1 MRKATI
7 AVLTAATLVVGGAY
21 YGLADALDLAPGPLS
36 AAEPGY
42 TVQPFPT
49 PSPVEAPGPQVTGLA
64 TDAPTPST
72 TVLNGYAGTLAGD
85 SLIPGATTG
94 VSIIDVATGTELVDH
109 QASAP
114 LTPASSNK
122 VLTAWASLSALGGSH
137 RMETSAVLSG
147 STVTLVGG
155 GDVLL
160 AADAGD
166 PNAVVGHAGLGDL
179 ARAAAAELTGQGVT
193 SVSVTLDDTMFTG
206 PTWNSGWESG
216 NEAWVAQIQPIM
228 VDVTAY
234 SHTGAYP
241 ADPAMEAAQAFSQA
255 LSAAGITVTGEVT
268 RAAAPAGAT
277 KLASV
282 QSAPL
287 ADVLSVSIKA
297 SDNTM
302 TEVEGRVLAA
312 ATGHE
317 ASFTGAT
324 QAVREQLQSDGFDV
338 TGLTLLDS
346 CGLAKGDKVPAR
358 LLAQIIARAA
368 GADGG
373 TAGRDLLAALPVGA
387 LDGTLSDRYAGTSAA
402 GTVRAKTGSLDQTV
416 SLTGTIVTTDGRL
429 LAYSVIIDG
438 FPEGGMW
445 SARTAMDN
453 DLIVPLSGC
462 GCQG

>member
-7 AVLTAATLVVGGAY
+7 AVLTAATLAVGGAY

-36 AAEPGY
+36 AAEPSY
-42 TVQPFPT
+42 AVRPFPT
-49 PSPVEAPGPQVTGLA
+49 PSPVEAPGPHVTGLA
-64 TDAPTPST
+64 ADAPTPSA
-72 TVLNGYAGTLAGD
+72 TVLSGYAGTLAAD

-166 PNAVVGHAGLGDL
+166 PSAVVGHAGLGDL

-193 SVSVTLDDTMFTG
+193 SVSVALDDTMFAG

-216 NEAWVAQIQPIM
+216 NEAWVGQIQPIM

-234 SHTGAYP
+234 GSTGYP
-241 ADPAMEAAQAFSQA
+241 ADPAMEAAQAFSRA
-255 LSAAGITVTGEVT
+255 LSAAGITVTGEVA

-302 TEVEGRVLAA
+302 TEVEGRILAA

>member
-36 AAEPGY
+36 AAEPSY
-42 TVQPFPT
+42 AVQPFPT
-49 PSPVEAPGPQVTGLA
+49 PSPVEAPGPQITGLA
-64 TDAPTPST
+64 ADAPTPSA
-72 TVLNGYAGTLAGD
+72 TVLSGYAGTLAGD

-94 VSIIDVATGTELVDH
+94 VSVIDVATGTELVDH

-122 VLTAWASLSALGGSH
+122 VLTAWASLSALGGGH
-137 RMETSAVLSG
+137 RMETRAVLSG
-147 STVTLVGG
+147 GTVTLVGG

-166 PNAVVGHAGLGDL
+166 PSAVVGHAGLGDL

-193 SVSVTLDDTMFTG
+193 SVGVALDDTLFTG
-206 PTWNSGWESG
+206 PAWNSGWESG
-216 NEAWVAQIQPIM
+216 NEAWVGQIQPIM

-234 SHTGAYP
+234 GSTGYP
-241 ADPAMEAAQAFSQA
+241 ADPAMEAAQAFSRA

-312 ATGHE
+312 ATGRE

-324 QAVREQLQSDGFDV
+324 QAVREQLQADGFDV
-338 TGLTLLDS
+338 TGLTLVDV
-346 CGLAKGDKVPAR
+346 CGLAKGDKVPAH

-373 TAGRDLLAALPVGA
+373 TVGRDLLTALPVGA
-387 LDGTLSDRYAGTSAA
+387 LDGTLSDRYVGTSAA
-402 GTVRAKTGSLDQTV
+402 GVVRAKTGSLDQTV
-416 SLTGTIVTTDGRL
+416 SLTGTVVTADGRL

-462 GCQG
+462 GCRG

>member
-36 AAEPGY
+36 AAEPSY
-42 TVQPFPT
+42 TVRPFPT
-49 PSPVEAPGPQVTGLA
+49 PSPVEAPGPQVTGLSA
-64 TDAPTPST
+64 DAPTPST
-72 TVLNGYAGTLAGD
+72 TVLSGYAGTLAGD

-122 VLTAWASLSALGGSH
+122 VLTAWASLSALGGNH

-147 STVTLVGG
+147 GTVTLVGG

-166 PNAVVGHAGLGDL
+166 PSAVVGHAGLGDL
-179 ARAAAAELTGQGVT
+179 ARAAAAELTEQGVT
-193 SVSVTLDDTMFTG
+193 SVGVALDDTLFTG
-206 PTWNSGWESG
+206 PMWNSGWESG
-216 NEAWVAQIQPIM
+216 NEAWVGQIQPIM

-234 SHTGAYP
+234 GSTGYP
-241 ADPAMEAAQAFSQA
+241 ADPAMEAAQAFSRA

-282 QSAPL
+282 QSALL

-317 ASFTGAT
+317 ASFTGAA

-358 LLAQIIARAA
+358 LLAQIMARAA

-373 TAGRDLLAALPVGA
+373 TVGRDLLTALPVGA

-416 SLTGTIVTTDGRL
+416 SLTGTIVTADGRL

>member
-36 AAEPGY
+36 AAEPSY
-42 TVQPFPT
+42 AVQPFPT
-49 PSPVEAPGPQVTGLA
+49 PSPVEAPGPQITGLA
-64 TDAPTPST
+64 ADAPTPSA
-72 TVLNGYAGTLAGD
+72 TVLSGYAGTLAGD

-94 VSIIDVATGTELVDH
+94 VSVIDVATGTELVDH

-122 VLTAWASLSALGGSH
+122 VLTAWASLSALGGGH
-137 RMETSAVLSG
+137 RMETRAVLSG
-147 STVTLVGG
+147 GTVTLVGG

-166 PNAVVGHAGLGDL
+166 PSAVVGHAGLGDL

-193 SVSVTLDDTMFTG
+193 SVGVALDDTLFTG
-206 PTWNSGWESG
+206 PAWNSGWESG
-216 NEAWVAQIQPIM
+216 NEAWVGQIQPIM

-234 SHTGAYP
+234 GSTGYP
-241 ADPAMEAAQAFSQA
+241 ADPAMEAARAFSQA

-312 ATGHE
+312 ATGRE
-317 ASFTGAT
+317 ASFTGAA
-324 QAVREQLQSDGFDV
+324 QAVREQLQADGFDV

-346 CGLAKGDKVPAR
+346 CGLAKGDKVPAH

-373 TAGRDLLAALPVGA
+373 TVGRDLLTALPVGA
-387 LDGTLSDRYAGTSAA
+387 LDGTLSDRYVGTSAA
-402 GTVRAKTGSLDQTV
+402 GVVRAKTGSLDQTV
-416 SLTGTIVTTDGRL
+416 SLTGTVVTADGRL

>member
-36 AAEPGY
+36 AAEPSY
-42 TVQPFPT
+42 AVQPFPT
-49 PSPVEAPGPQVTGLA
+49 PSPVEAPGPQITGLA
-64 TDAPTPST
+64 ADAPTPSAP
-72 TVLNGYAGTLAGD
+72 VLSGYAGTLAGD

-94 VSIIDVATGTELVDH
+94 VSVIDVATGTELVDH

-122 VLTAWASLSALGGSH
+122 VLTAWASLSALGGGH
-137 RMETSAVLSG
+137 RMETRAVLSG

-166 PNAVVGHAGLGDL
+166 PSAVVGHAGLGDL

-193 SVSVTLDDTMFTG
+193 SVGVALDDTLFTG
-206 PTWNSGWESG
+206 PAWNSGWESG
-216 NEAWVAQIQPIM
+216 NEAWVGQIQPIM

-234 SHTGAYP
+234 GSTGYP
-241 ADPAMEAAQAFSQA
+241 ADPAMEAARAFSQA

-312 ATGHE
+312 ATGRE
-317 ASFTGAT
+317 ASFTGAA
-324 QAVREQLQSDGFDV
+324 QAVREQLQADGFDV
-338 TGLTLLDS
+338 TGLTLVDV

-373 TAGRDLLAALPVGA
+373 TVGRDLLTALPVGA
-387 LDGTLSDRYAGTSAA
+387 LDGTLSDRYVGTSAA
-402 GTVRAKTGSLDQTV
+402 GVVRAKTGSLDQTV
-416 SLTGTIVTTDGRL
+416 SLTGTVVTADGRL

-462 GCQG
+462 GCRG

>member
-36 AAEPGY
+36 AAEPSY
-42 TVQPFPT
+42 AVQPFPT
-49 PSPVEAPGPQVTGLA
+49 PSPVEAPGPQITGLA
-64 TDAPTPST
+64 ADAPTPSAP
-72 TVLNGYAGTLAGD
+72 VLSGYAGTLAGD

-94 VSIIDVATGTELVDH
+94 VSVIDVATGTELVDH

-122 VLTAWASLSALGGSH
+122 VLTAWASLSALGGGH
-137 RMETSAVLSG
+137 RMETRAVLSG
-147 STVTLVGG
+147 GTVTLVGG

-166 PNAVVGHAGLGDL
+166 PSAVVGHAGLGDL

-193 SVSVTLDDTMFTG
+193 SVSVALDDTMFAG

-216 NEAWVAQIQPIM
+216 NEAWVGQIQPIM

-234 SHTGAYP
+234 GSTGYP
-241 ADPAMEAAQAFSQA
+241 ADPAMEAARAFSQA

-302 TEVEGRVLAA
+302 TEVEGRILAA

-317 ASFTGAT
+317 ASFTGAA

-338 TGLTLLDS
+338 AGLTLLDA
-346 CGLAKGDKVPAR
+346 CGLAKGDKVPAH
-358 LLAQIIARAA
+358 LLAQIMARAA

-373 TAGRDLLAALPVGA
+373 TVGRDLLTALPVGA
-387 LDGTLSDRYAGTSAA
+387 LDGTLSDRYVGTSAA
-402 GTVRAKTGSLDQTV
+402 GVVRAKTGSLDQTV
-416 SLTGTIVTTDGRL
+416 SLTGTVVTADGRL

>member
-36 AAEPGY
+36 AAEPSY
-42 TVQPFPT
+42 AVQPFPT
-49 PSPVEAPGPQVTGLA
+49 PSPVEAPGPQITGLA
-64 TDAPTPST
+64 ADAPTPSA
-72 TVLNGYAGTLAGD
+72 TVLSGYAGTLAGD

-94 VSIIDVATGTELVDH
+94 VSVIDVATGTELVDH

-122 VLTAWASLSALGGSH
+122 VLTAWASLSALGGGH
-137 RMETSAVLSG
+137 RMETRAVLSG
-147 STVTLVGG
+147 GTVTLVGG

-166 PNAVVGHAGLGDL
+166 PSAVVGHAGLGDL

-193 SVSVTLDDTMFTG
+193 SVGVALDDTLFTG
-206 PTWNSGWESG
+206 PAWNSGWESG
-216 NEAWVAQIQPIM
+216 NEAWVGQIQPIM

-234 SHTGAYP
+234 GSTGYP
-241 ADPAMEAAQAFSQA
+241 ADPAMEAARAFSQA

-324 QAVREQLQSDGFDV
+324 QAVREQLQADGFDV

-346 CGLAKGDKVPAR
+346 CGLAKGDKVPAH

-373 TAGRDLLAALPVGA
+373 TVGRDLLTALPVGA
-387 LDGTLSDRYAGTSAA
+387 LDGTLSDRYVGTSAA
-402 GTVRAKTGSLDQTV
+402 GVVRAKTGSLDQTV
-416 SLTGTIVTTDGRL
+416 SLTGTVVTADGRL

-462 GCQG
+462 GCRG

>member
-36 AAEPGY
+36 AAEPSY
-42 TVQPFPT
+42 AVQPFPT
-49 PSPVEAPGPQVTGLA
+49 PSPVEAPGPQITGLA
-64 TDAPTPST
+64 ADAPTPSA
-72 TVLNGYAGTLAGD
+72 TVLSGYAGTLAGD

-94 VSIIDVATGTELVDH
+94 VSVIDVATGTELVDH

-122 VLTAWASLSALGGSH
+122 VLTAWASLSALGGNH

-147 STVTLVGG
+147 GTVTLVGG

-166 PNAVVGHAGLGDL
+166 PSAVVGHAGLGDL

-193 SVSVTLDDTMFTG
+193 SVGVALDDTLFTG
-206 PTWNSGWESG
+206 PAWNSGWESG
-216 NEAWVAQIQPIM
+216 NEAWVGQIQPIM

-234 SHTGAYP
+234 GSTGYP
-241 ADPAMEAAQAFSQA
+241 ADPAMEAARAFSQA

-312 ATGHE
+312 ATGRE
-317 ASFTGAT
+317 ASFTGAA
-324 QAVREQLQSDGFDV
+324 QAVREQLQADGFDV
-338 TGLTLLDS
+338 TGLTLVDV
-346 CGLAKGDKVPAR
+346 CGLAKGDKVPAH

-373 TAGRDLLAALPVGA
+373 TVGRDLLTALPVGA
-387 LDGTLSDRYAGTSAA
+387 LDGTLSDRYVGTSAA
-402 GTVRAKTGSLDQTV
+402 GVVRAKTGSLDQTV
-416 SLTGTIVTTDGRL
+416 SLTGTVVTADGRL

-462 GCQG
+462 GCRG

>member
-36 AAEPGY
+36 AAEPSY
-42 TVQPFPT
+42 AVQPFPT
-49 PSPVEAPGPQVTGLA
+49 PSPVEAPGPQITGLA
-64 TDAPTPST
+64 ADAPTPSAP
-72 TVLNGYAGTLAGD
+72 VLSGYAGTLAGD

-94 VSIIDVATGTELVDH
+94 VSVIDVATGTELVDH

-122 VLTAWASLSALGGSH
+122 VLTAWASLSALGGGH
-137 RMETSAVLSG
+137 RMETRAVLSG
-147 STVTLVGG
+147 GTVTLVGG

-166 PNAVVGHAGLGDL
+166 PSAVVGHAGLGDL

-193 SVSVTLDDTMFTG
+193 SVGVALDDTLFTG
-206 PTWNSGWESG
+206 PAWNSGWESG
-216 NEAWVAQIQPIM
+216 NEAWVGQIQPIM

-234 SHTGAYP
+234 GSTGYP
-241 ADPAMEAAQAFSQA
+241 ADPAMEAARAFSQA

-312 ATGHE
+312 ATGRE
-317 ASFTGAT
+317 ASFTGAA
-324 QAVREQLQSDGFDV
+324 QAVREQLQADGFDV

-358 LLAQIIARAA
+358 LLAQIMARAA

-373 TAGRDLLAALPVGA
+373 TVGRDLLTALPVGA
-387 LDGTLSDRYAGTSAA
+387 LDGTLSDRYVGTSAA
-402 GTVRAKTGSLDQTV
+402 GVVRAKTGSLDQTV
-416 SLTGTIVTTDGRL
+416 SLTGTIVTADGRL

-462 GCQG
+462 GCRG

>member
-36 AAEPGY
+36 AAEPSY
-42 TVQPFPT
+42 AVQPFPT
-49 PSPVEAPGPQVTGLA
+49 PSPVEAPGPQITGLA
-64 TDAPTPST
+64 ADAPTPSAP
-72 TVLNGYAGTLAGD
+72 VLSGYAGTLAGD

-94 VSIIDVATGTELVDH
+94 VSVIDVATGTELVDH

-122 VLTAWASLSALGGSH
+122 VLTAWASLSALGGGH
-137 RMETSAVLSG
+137 RMETRAVLSG
-147 STVTLVGG
+147 GTVTLVGG

-166 PNAVVGHAGLGDL
+166 PSAVVGHAGLGDL

-193 SVSVTLDDTMFTG
+193 SVSVALDDTMFAG

-216 NEAWVAQIQPIM
+216 NEAWVGQIQPIM

-234 SHTGAYP
+234 GSTGYP
-241 ADPAMEAAQAFSQA
+241 ADPAMEAARAFSQA

-312 ATGHE
+312 ATGRE

-324 QAVREQLQSDGFDV
+324 QAVREQLQADGFDV
-338 TGLTLLDS
+338 TGLTLVDV
-346 CGLAKGDKVPAR
+346 CGLAKGDKVPAH

-373 TAGRDLLAALPVGA
+373 TVGRDLLTALPVGA
-387 LDGTLSDRYAGTSAA
+387 LDGTLSDRYVGTSAA
-402 GTVRAKTGSLDQTV
+402 GVVRAKTGSLDQTV
-416 SLTGTIVTTDGRL
+416 SLTGTVVTADGRL

>member
-36 AAEPGY
+36 AAEPSY
-42 TVQPFPT
+42 AVQPFPT
-49 PSPVEAPGPQVTGLA
+49 PSPVEAPGPHVTGLA
-64 TDAPTPST
+64 ADAPTPSAP
-72 TVLNGYAGTLAGD
+72 VLSGYAGTLAGD

-94 VSIIDVATGTELVDH
+94 VSVIDVATGTELVDH

-122 VLTAWASLSALGGSH
+122 VLTAWASLSALGGGH
-137 RMETSAVLSG
+137 RMETRAVLSG
-147 STVTLVGG
+147 GTVTLVGG

-166 PNAVVGHAGLGDL
+166 PSAVVGHAGLGDL

-193 SVSVTLDDTMFTG
+193 SVGVALDDTLFTG
-206 PTWNSGWESG
+206 PAWNSGWESG
-216 NEAWVAQIQPIM
+216 NEAWVGQIQPIM

-234 SHTGAYP
+234 GSTGYP
-241 ADPAMEAAQAFSQA
+241 ADPAMEAARAFSQA

-312 ATGHE
+312 ATGRE
-317 ASFTGAT
+317 ASFTGAA
-324 QAVREQLQSDGFDV
+324 QAVREQLQADGFDV
-338 TGLTLLDS
+338 TGLTLVDV
-346 CGLAKGDKVPAR
+346 CGLAKGDKVPAH

-373 TAGRDLLAALPVGA
+373 TVGRDLLTALPVGA
-387 LDGTLSDRYAGTSAA
+387 LDGTLSDRYVGTSAA
-402 GTVRAKTGSLDQTV
+402 GVVRAKTGSLDQTV
-416 SLTGTIVTTDGRL
+416 SLTGTVVTADGRL

-462 GCQG
+462 GCRG

>member
-7 AVLTAATLVVGGAY
+7 AVLTAATLAVGGAY

-36 AAEPGY
+36 AAEPSY
-42 TVQPFPT
+42 AVRPFPT
-49 PSPVEAPGPQVTGLA
+49 PSPVEAPGPQITGLA
-64 TDAPTPST
+64 ADAPTPSAP
-72 TVLNGYAGTLAGD
+72 VLSGYAGTLAGD

-94 VSIIDVATGTELVDH
+94 VSVIDVATGTELVDH

-122 VLTAWASLSALGGSH
+122 VLTAWASLSALGGGH
-137 RMETSAVLSG
+137 RMETRAVLSG
-147 STVTLVGG
+147 GTVTLVGG

-166 PNAVVGHAGLGDL
+166 PSAVVGHAGLGDL

-193 SVSVTLDDTMFTG
+193 SVGVALDDTLFTG
-206 PTWNSGWESG
+206 PAWNSGWESG
-216 NEAWVAQIQPIM
+216 NEAWVGQIQPIM

-234 SHTGAYP
+234 GSTGYP
-241 ADPAMEAAQAFSQA
+241 ADPAMEAARAFSQA

-312 ATGHE
+312 ATGRE

-324 QAVREQLQSDGFDV
+324 QAVREQLQADGFDV
-338 TGLTLLDS
+338 TGLTLVDV
-346 CGLAKGDKVPAR
+346 CGLAKGDKVPAH

-373 TAGRDLLAALPVGA
+373 TVGRDLLTALPVGA
-387 LDGTLSDRYAGTSAA
+387 LDGTLSDRYVGTSAA
-402 GTVRAKTGSLDQTV
+402 GVVRAKTGSLDQTV
-416 SLTGTIVTTDGRL
+416 SLTGTVVTADGRL

-462 GCQG
+462 GCRG

>member
-36 AAEPGY
+36 AAEPSY
-42 TVQPFPT
+42 AVQPFPT
-49 PSPVEAPGPQVTGLA
+49 PSPVEAPGPQVAGLA
-64 TDAPTPST
+64 ADAPTPSAA
-72 TVLNGYAGTLAGD
+72 VLSGYAGTLAGD

-94 VSIIDVATGTELVDH
+94 VSIIDVATGTELVDQ
-109 QASAP
+109 QASTP

-137 RMETSAVLSG
+137 RVETSAVLSG
-147 STVTLVGG
+147 GTVTLVGG

-166 PNAVVGHAGLGDL
+166 PSAVVGHAGLGDL

-193 SVSVTLDDTMFTG
+193 SVSVALDDTMFAG

-216 NEAWVAQIQPIM
+216 NEAWVGQIQPIM

-234 SHTGAYP
+234 GSTGYP
-241 ADPAMEAAQAFSQA
+241 ADPAMEAAQAFSRA
-255 LSAAGITVTGEVT
+255 LSAAGITVTGEVA

-302 TEVEGRVLAA
+302 TEVEGRILAA

-317 ASFTGAT
+317 ASFTGAA

-338 TGLTLLDS
+338 AGLTLLDA
-346 CGLAKGDKVPAR
+346 CGLAKGDKVPAH
-358 LLAQIIARAA
+358 LLAQIMARAA

-373 TAGRDLLAALPVGA
+373 TVGRDLLTALPVGA
-387 LDGTLSDRYAGTSAA
+387 LDGTLSDRYVGTSAA
-402 GTVRAKTGSLDQTV
+402 GVVRAKTGSLDQTV
-416 SLTGTIVTTDGRL
+416 SLTGTIVTADGRL

>member
-7 AVLTAATLVVGGAY
+7 AVLTAATLAVGGAY

-36 AAEPGY
+36 AAEPSY
-42 TVQPFPT
+42 AVRPFPT
-49 PSPVEAPGPQVTGLA
+49 PSPVEAPGPHVTGLA
-64 TDAPTPST
+64 ADAPTPSA
-72 TVLNGYAGTLAGD
+72 TVLSGYAGTLADD

-137 RMETSAVLSG
+137 RVETSAVLSG
-147 STVTLVGG
+147 GTVTLVGG

-166 PNAVVGHAGLGDL
+166 PSAVVGHAGLGDL

-193 SVSVTLDDTMFTG
+193 SVSVALDDTMFAG

-216 NEAWVAQIQPIM
+216 NEAWVGQIQPIM

-234 SHTGAYP
+234 GSTGYP
-241 ADPAMEAAQAFSQA
+241 ADPAMEAAQAFSRA
-255 LSAAGITVTGEVT
+255 LSAAGITVTGEVA

-302 TEVEGRVLAA
+302 TEVEGRILAA

-317 ASFTGAT
+317 ASFTGAA

-338 TGLTLLDS
+338 AGLTLLDS
-346 CGLAKGDKVPAR
+346 CGLAKGDKVPAH
-358 LLAQIIARAA
+358 LLAQIMARAA

-373 TAGRDLLAALPVGA
+373 TVGRDLLTALPVGA
-387 LDGTLSDRYAGTSAA
+387 LDGTLSDRYVGTSAA
-402 GTVRAKTGSLDQTV
+402 GVVRAKTGSLDQTV
-416 SLTGTIVTTDGRL
+416 SLTGTIVTADGRL

>member
-36 AAEPGY
+36 AAEPSY
-42 TVQPFPT
+42 AVQPFPT
-49 PSPVEAPGPQVTGLA
+49 PSPVEAPGPQITGLA
-64 TDAPTPST
+64 ADAPTPSAP
-72 TVLNGYAGTLAGD
+72 VLSGYAGTLAGD

-94 VSIIDVATGTELVDH
+94 VSVIDVATGTELVDH

-122 VLTAWASLSALGGSH
+122 VLTAWASLSALGGGH
-137 RMETSAVLSG
+137 RMETRAVLSG

-166 PNAVVGHAGLGDL
+166 PSAVVGHAGLGDL

-193 SVSVTLDDTMFTG
+193 SVSVALDDTMFAG

-216 NEAWVAQIQPIM
+216 NEAWVGQIQPIM

-234 SHTGAYP
+234 GSTGYP
-241 ADPAMEAAQAFSQA
+241 ADPAMEAARAFSQA

-312 ATGHE
+312 ATGRE
-317 ASFTGAT
+317 ASFTGAA
-324 QAVREQLQSDGFDV
+324 QAVREQLQADGFDV
-338 TGLTLLDS
+338 TGLTLVDV

-373 TAGRDLLAALPVGA
+373 TVGRDLLTALPVGA
-387 LDGTLSDRYAGTSAA
+387 LDGTLSDRYVGTSAA
-402 GTVRAKTGSLDQTV
+402 GVVRAKTGSLDQTV
-416 SLTGTIVTTDGRL
+416 SLTGTVVTADGRL

-462 GCQG
+462 GCRG

>member
-7 AVLTAATLVVGGAY
+7 AVLTAATLAVGGAY

-36 AAEPGY
+36 AAEPSY
-42 TVQPFPT
+42 AVRPFPT
-49 PSPVEAPGPQVTGLA
+49 PSPVEAPGPHVTGLA
-64 TDAPTPST
+64 ADAPTPSA
-72 TVLNGYAGTLAGD
+72 TVLSGYAGTLAGD

-94 VSIIDVATGTELVDH
+94 VSVIDVATGTELVDH
-109 QASAP
+109 QASVP

-137 RMETSAVLSG
+137 RVETSAVLSG
-147 STVTLVGG
+147 GTVTLVGG

-166 PNAVVGHAGLGDL
+166 PSAVVGHAGLGDL

-193 SVSVTLDDTMFTG
+193 SVGVALDDTLFTG
-206 PTWNSGWESG
+206 PAWNSGWESG
-216 NEAWVAQIQPIM
+216 NEAWVGQIQPIM

-234 SHTGAYP
+234 GSTGYP
-241 ADPAMEAAQAFSQA
+241 ADPAMEAARAFSQA

-287 ADVLSVSIKA
+287 ADVLSVSNKA

-312 ATGHE
+312 ATGRE

-324 QAVREQLQSDGFDV
+324 QAVREQLQADGFDV
-338 TGLTLLDS
+338 TGLTLVDV
-346 CGLAKGDKVPAR
+346 CGLAKGDKVPAH

-373 TAGRDLLAALPVGA
+373 TVGRDLLTALPVGA
-387 LDGTLSDRYAGTSAA
+387 LDGTLSDRYVGTSAA
-402 GTVRAKTGSLDQTV
+402 GVVRAKTGSLDQTV
-416 SLTGTIVTTDGRL
+416 SLTGTVVTADGRL

-462 GCQG
+462 GCRG

>member
-36 AAEPGY
+36 AAEPSY
-42 TVQPFPT
+42 AVQPFPT
-49 PSPVEAPGPQVTGLA
+49 PSPVEAPGPQITGLA
-64 TDAPTPST
+64 ADAPTPSAP
-72 TVLNGYAGTLAGD
+72 VLSGYAGTLAGD
-85 SLIPGATTG
+85 SLIPGAATG

-122 VLTAWASLSALGGSH
+122 VLTAWASLSALGGGH
-137 RMETSAVLSG
+137 RMETRAVLSG
-147 STVTLVGG
+147 GTVTLVGG

-166 PNAVVGHAGLGDL
+166 PSAVVGHAGLGDL

-193 SVSVTLDDTMFTG
+193 SVGVALDDTLFTG
-206 PTWNSGWESG
+206 PAWNSGWESG
-216 NEAWVAQIQPIM
+216 NEAWVGQIQPIM

-234 SHTGAYP
+234 GSTGYP
-241 ADPAMEAAQAFSQA
+241 ADPAMEAARAFSQA

-287 ADVLSVSIKA
+287 ADVLSVSLKA

-312 ATGHE
+312 ATGRE

-324 QAVREQLQSDGFDV
+324 QAVREQLQTDGFDV
-338 TGLTLLDS
+338 TGLTLIDS
-346 CGLAKGDKVPAR
+346 CGLAKGDKVPAH

-373 TAGRDLLAALPVGA
+373 TVGRDLLTALPVGA
-387 LDGTLSDRYAGTSAA
+387 LDGTLSDRYVGTSAA
-402 GTVRAKTGSLDQTV
+402 GVVRAKTGSLDQTV
-416 SLTGTIVTTDGRL
+416 SLTGTVVTADGRL

>member
-36 AAEPGY
+36 AAEPSY
-42 TVQPFPT
+42 AVQPFPT
-49 PSPVEAPGPQVTGLA
+49 PSPVEAPGPQITGLA
-64 TDAPTPST
+64 ADAPTPSA
-72 TVLNGYAGTLAGD
+72 TVLSGYAGTLAGD

-94 VSIIDVATGTELVDH
+94 VSVIDVATGTELVDH

-122 VLTAWASLSALGGSH
+122 VLTAWASLSALGGGH
-137 RMETSAVLSG
+137 RMETRAVLSG
-147 STVTLVGG
+147 GTVTLVGG

-166 PNAVVGHAGLGDL
+166 PSAVVGHAGLGDL

-193 SVSVTLDDTMFTG
+193 SVGVALDDTLFTG
-206 PTWNSGWESG
+206 PAWNSGWESG
-216 NEAWVAQIQPIM
+216 NEAWVGQIQPIM

-234 SHTGAYP
+234 GSTGYP
-241 ADPAMEAAQAFSQA
+241 ADPAMEAARAFSQS

-312 ATGHE
+312 ATGRE

-324 QAVREQLQSDGFDV
+324 QAVREQLQADGFDV
-338 TGLTLLDS
+338 TGLTLVDV
-346 CGLAKGDKVPAR
+346 CGLAKGDKVPAH

-373 TAGRDLLAALPVGA
+373 TVGRDLLTALPVGA
-387 LDGTLSDRYAGTSAA
+387 LDGTLSDRYVGTSAA
-402 GTVRAKTGSLDQTV
+402 GVVRAKTGSLDQTV
-416 SLTGTIVTTDGRL
+416 SLTGTVVTADGRL

-462 GCQG
+462 GCRG

>member
-36 AAEPGY
+36 AAEPSY
-42 TVQPFPT
+42 AVRPFPT
-49 PSPVEAPGPQVTGLA
+49 PSPVEAPGPQITGLA
-64 TDAPTPST
+64 ADAPTPSA
-72 TVLNGYAGTLAGD
+72 TVLSGYAGTLAGD

-94 VSIIDVATGTELVDH
+94 VSVIDVATGTELVDH

-122 VLTAWASLSALGGSH
+122 VLTAWASLSALGGGH
-137 RMETSAVLSG
+137 RMETRAVLSG
-147 STVTLVGG
+147 GTVTLVGG

-166 PNAVVGHAGLGDL
+166 PSAVVGHAGLGDL

-193 SVSVTLDDTMFTG
+193 SVGVALDDTLFTG
-206 PTWNSGWESG
+206 PAWNSGWESG
-216 NEAWVAQIQPIM
+216 NEAWVGQIQPIM

-234 SHTGAYP
+234 GSTGYP
-241 ADPAMEAAQAFSQA
+241 ADPAMEAARAFSQA

-312 ATGHE
+312 ATGRE
-317 ASFTGAT
+317 ASFTGAA
-324 QAVREQLQSDGFDV
+324 QAVREQLQADGFDV
-338 TGLTLLDS
+338 TGLTLVDV
-346 CGLAKGDKVPAR
+346 CGLAKGDKVPAH

-373 TAGRDLLAALPVGA
+373 TVGRDLLTALPVGA
-387 LDGTLSDRYAGTSAA
+387 LDGTLSDRYVGTSAA
-402 GTVRAKTGSLDQTV
+402 GVVRAKTGSLDQTV
-416 SLTGTIVTTDGRL
+416 SLTGTVVTADGRL

-462 GCQG
+462 GCRG

>member
-21 YGLADALDLAPGPLS
+21 YGLADALDLAPGPIS

-72 TVLNGYAGTLAGD
+72 TVLNGYAGTLAAD

-166 PNAVVGHAGLGDL
+166 PSAVVGHAGLGDL

>member
-36 AAEPGY
+36 AAEPSY
-42 TVQPFPT
+42 AVQPFPT
-49 PSPVEAPGPQVTGLA
+49 PSPVEAPGPQITGLA
-64 TDAPTPST
+64 ADAPTPSAP
-72 TVLNGYAGTLAGD
+72 VLSGYAGTLAGD

-122 VLTAWASLSALGGSH
+122 VLTAWASLSALGGGH
-137 RMETSAVLSG
+137 RMETRAVLSG
-147 STVTLVGG
+147 GTVTLVGG

-166 PNAVVGHAGLGDL
+166 PSAVVGHAGLGDL

-193 SVSVTLDDTMFTG
+193 SVGVALDDTLFTG
-206 PTWNSGWESG
+206 PAWNSGWESG
-216 NEAWVAQIQPIM
+216 NEAWVGQIQPIM

-234 SHTGAYP
+234 GSTGYP
-241 ADPAMEAAQAFSQA
+241 ADPAMEAARAFSQA

-312 ATGHE
+312 ATGRE

-324 QAVREQLQSDGFDV
+324 QAVREQLQADGFDV
-338 TGLTLLDS
+338 TGLTLVDV
-346 CGLAKGDKVPAR
+346 CGLAKGDKVPAH

-373 TAGRDLLAALPVGA
+373 TVGRDLLTALPVGA
-387 LDGTLSDRYAGTSAA
+387 LDGTLSDRYVGTSAA
-402 GTVRAKTGSLDQTV
+402 GVVRAKTGSLDQTV
-416 SLTGTIVTTDGRL
+416 SLTGTIVTADGRL

-462 GCQG
+462 GCRG

>member
-36 AAEPGY
+36 AAEPSY
-42 TVQPFPT
+42 AVQPFPT
-49 PSPVEAPGPQVTGLA
+49 PSPVEAPGPQITGLA
-64 TDAPTPST
+64 ADAPTPSAP
-72 TVLNGYAGTLAGD
+72 VLSGYAGTLAGD

-94 VSIIDVATGTELVDH
+94 VSVIDVATGTELVDH

-122 VLTAWASLSALGGSH
+122 VLTAWASLSALGGGH
-137 RMETSAVLSG
+137 RMETRAVLSG
-147 STVTLVGG
+147 GTVTLVGG

-166 PNAVVGHAGLGDL
+166 PSAVVGHAGLGDL

-193 SVSVTLDDTMFTG
+193 SVGVALDDTLFTG
-206 PTWNSGWESG
+206 PAWNSGWESG
-216 NEAWVAQIQPIM
+216 NEAWVGQIQPIM

-234 SHTGAYP
+234 GSTGYP
-241 ADPAMEAAQAFSQA
+241 ADPAMEAARAFSQA

-312 ATGHE
+312 ATGRE

-324 QAVREQLQSDGFDV
+324 QAVREQLQADGFDV
-338 TGLTLLDS
+338 TGLTLVDV
-346 CGLAKGDKVPAR
+346 CGLAKGDKVPAH

-373 TAGRDLLAALPVGA
+373 TVGRDLLTALPVGA
-387 LDGTLSDRYAGTSAA
+387 LDGTLSDRYVGTSAA
-402 GTVRAKTGSLDQTV
+402 GVVRAKTGSLDQTV
-416 SLTGTIVTTDGRL
+416 SLTGTVVTADGRL

-453 DLIVPLSGC
+453 DLIIPLSGC
-462 GCQG
+462 GCRG

>member
-36 AAEPGY
+36 AAEPSY
-42 TVQPFPT
+42 AVQPFPT
-49 PSPVEAPGPQVTGLA
+49 PSPVEAPGPQITGLA
-64 TDAPTPST
+64 ADAPTPSA
-72 TVLNGYAGTLAGD
+72 TVLSGYAGTLAGD

-122 VLTAWASLSALGGSH
+122 VLTAWASLSALGGNH

-147 STVTLVGG
+147 GTVTLVGG

-166 PNAVVGHAGLGDL
+166 PSAVVGHAGLGDL

-193 SVSVTLDDTMFTG
+193 SVGVALDDTLFTG
-206 PTWNSGWESG
+206 PAWNSGWESG
-216 NEAWVAQIQPIM
+216 NEAWVGQIQPIM

-234 SHTGAYP
+234 GSTGYP
-241 ADPAMEAAQAFSQA
+241 ADPAMEAARAFSQA

-312 ATGHE
+312 ATGRE
-317 ASFTGAT
+317 ASFTGAA
-324 QAVREQLQSDGFDV
+324 QAVREQLQADGFDV
-338 TGLTLLDS
+338 TGLTLVDV
-346 CGLAKGDKVPAR
+346 CGLAKGDKVPAH

-373 TAGRDLLAALPVGA
+373 TVGRDLLTALPVGA
-387 LDGTLSDRYAGTSAA
+387 LDGTLSDRYVGTSAA
-402 GTVRAKTGSLDQTV
+402 GVVRAKTGSLDQTV
-416 SLTGTIVTTDGRL
+416 SLTGTVVTADGRL

-462 GCQG
+462 GCRG

>member
-36 AAEPGY
+36 AAEPSY
-42 TVQPFPT
+42 AVQPFPT
-49 PSPVEAPGPQVTGLA
+49 PSPVEAPGPQITGLA
-64 TDAPTPST
+64 ADAPTPSA
-72 TVLNGYAGTLAGD
+72 TVLSGYAGTLAGD

-94 VSIIDVATGTELVDH
+94 VSVIDVATGTELVDH

-122 VLTAWASLSALGGSH
+122 VLTAWASLSALGGGH
-137 RMETSAVLSG
+137 RMETRAVLSG
-147 STVTLVGG
+147 GTVTLVGG

-166 PNAVVGHAGLGDL
+166 PSAVVGHAGLGDL

-193 SVSVTLDDTMFTG
+193 SVGVALDDTLFTG
-206 PTWNSGWESG
+206 PAWNSGWESG
-216 NEAWVAQIQPIM
+216 NEAWVGQIQPIM

-234 SHTGAYP
+234 GSTGYP
-241 ADPAMEAAQAFSQA
+241 ADPAMEAARAFSQA
-255 LSAAGITVTGEVT
+255 LSAAGITVTGEVA

-312 ATGHE
+312 ATGRE

-324 QAVREQLQSDGFDV
+324 QAVREQLQADGFDV
-338 TGLTLLDS
+338 TGLTLVDV
-346 CGLAKGDKVPAR
+346 CGLAKGDKVPAH

-373 TAGRDLLAALPVGA
+373 TVGRDLLTALPVGA
-387 LDGTLSDRYAGTSAA
+387 LDGTLSDRYVGTSAA
-402 GTVRAKTGSLDQTV
+402 GVVRAKTGSLDQTV
-416 SLTGTIVTTDGRL
+416 SLTGTVVTADGRL

-462 GCQG
+462 GCRG

>member
-36 AAEPGY
+36 AAEPSY
-42 TVQPFPT
+42 AVQPFPT
-49 PSPVEAPGPQVTGLA
+49 PSPVEAPGPQITGLA
-64 TDAPTPST
+64 ADAPTPSAP
-72 TVLNGYAGTLAGD
+72 VLSGYAGTLAGD

-94 VSIIDVATGTELVDH
+94 VSVIDVATGTELVDH

-122 VLTAWASLSALGGSH
+122 VLTAWASLSALGGGH
-137 RMETSAVLSG
+137 RMETRAVLSG
-147 STVTLVGG
+147 GTVTLVGG

-166 PNAVVGHAGLGDL
+166 PSAVVGHAGLGDL

-193 SVSVTLDDTMFTG
+193 SVGVALDDTLFTG
-206 PTWNSGWESG
+206 PAWNSGWESG
-216 NEAWVAQIQPIM
+216 NEAWVGQIQPIM

-234 SHTGAYP
+234 GSTGYP
-241 ADPAMEAAQAFSQA
+241 ADPAMEAARAFSQA
-255 LSAAGITVTGEVT
+255 LSAAGITVTGEVA

-312 ATGHE
+312 ATGRE

-324 QAVREQLQSDGFDV
+324 QAVREQLQADGFDV
-338 TGLTLLDS
+338 TGLTLVDV
-346 CGLAKGDKVPAR
+346 CGLAKGDKVPAH

-373 TAGRDLLAALPVGA
+373 TVGRDLLTALPVGA
-387 LDGTLSDRYAGTSAA
+387 LDGTLSDRYVGTSAA
-402 GTVRAKTGSLDQTV
+402 GVVRAKTGSLDQTV
-416 SLTGTIVTTDGRL
+416 SLTGTVVTADGRL

-453 DLIVPLSGC
+453 DLIIPLSGC
-462 GCQG
+462 GCRG

>member
-36 AAEPGY
+36 AAEPSY
-42 TVQPFPT
+42 AVQPFPT
-49 PSPVEAPGPQVTGLA
+49 PSPVEAPGPQITGLA
-64 TDAPTPST
+64 ADAPTPSAP
-72 TVLNGYAGTLAGD
+72 VLSGYAGTLAGD

-94 VSIIDVATGTELVDH
+94 VSVIDVATGTELVDH

-122 VLTAWASLSALGGSH
+122 VLTAWASLSALGGGH
-137 RMETSAVLSG
+137 RMETRAVLSG
-147 STVTLVGG
+147 GTVTLVGG

-166 PNAVVGHAGLGDL
+166 PSAVVGHAGLGDL

-193 SVSVTLDDTMFTG
+193 SVGVALDDTLFTG
-206 PTWNSGWESG
+206 PAWNSGWESG
-216 NEAWVAQIQPIM
+216 NEAWVGQIQPIM

-234 SHTGAYP
+234 GSTGYP
-241 ADPAMEAAQAFSQA
+241 ADPAMEAARAFSQA

-312 ATGHE
+312 ATGRE

-324 QAVREQLQSDGFDV
+324 QAVREQLQADGFDV
-338 TGLTLLDS
+338 TGLTLVDV

-373 TAGRDLLAALPVGA
+373 TVGRDLLTALPVGA
-387 LDGTLSDRYAGTSAA
+387 LDGTLSDRYVGTSAA
-402 GTVRAKTGSLDQTV
+402 GVVRAKTGSLDQTV
-416 SLTGTIVTTDGRL
+416 SLTGTVVTADGRL

>member
-36 AAEPGY
+36 AAEPSY
-42 TVQPFPT
+42 AVQPFPT
-49 PSPVEAPGPQVTGLA
+49 PSPVEAPGPQITGLA
-64 TDAPTPST
+64 ADAPTPSA
-72 TVLNGYAGTLAGD
+72 TVLSGYAGTLAGD

-94 VSIIDVATGTELVDH
+94 VSVIDVATGTELVDH

-122 VLTAWASLSALGGSH
+122 VLTAWASLSALGGGH
-137 RMETSAVLSG
+137 RMETRAVLSG
-147 STVTLVGG
+147 GTVTLVGG

-166 PNAVVGHAGLGDL
+166 PSAVVGHAGLGDL

-193 SVSVTLDDTMFTG
+193 SVGVALDDTLFTG
-206 PTWNSGWESG
+206 PAWNSGWESG
-216 NEAWVAQIQPIM
+216 NEAWVGQIQPIM

-234 SHTGAYP
+234 GSTGYP
-241 ADPAMEAAQAFSQA
+241 ADPAMEAARAFSQA

-462 GCQG
+462 GCRG

>member
-21 YGLADALDLAPGPLS
+21 YGLADALDLAPGPIS

-72 TVLNGYAGTLAGD
+72 TVLNGYAGTLAAD
-85 SLIPGATTG
+85 SLIPRATTG

-166 PNAVVGHAGLGDL
+166 PSAVVGHAGLGDL

>member
-36 AAEPGY
+36 AAEPSY
-42 TVQPFPT
+42 AVQPFPT
-49 PSPVEAPGPQVTGLA
+49 PSPVEAPGPQITGLA
-64 TDAPTPST
+64 ADAPTPSAP
-72 TVLNGYAGTLAGD
+72 VLSGYAGTLAGD

-94 VSIIDVATGTELVDH
+94 VSVIDVATGTELVDH

-122 VLTAWASLSALGGSH
+122 VLTAWASLSALGGGH
-137 RMETSAVLSG
+137 RMDTRAVLSG
-147 STVTLVGG
+147 GTVTLVGG

-166 PNAVVGHAGLGDL
+166 PSAVVGHAGLGDL

-193 SVSVTLDDTMFTG
+193 SVGVALDDTLFTG
-206 PTWNSGWESG
+206 PAWNSGWESG
-216 NEAWVAQIQPIM
+216 NEAWVGQIQPIM

-234 SHTGAYP
+234 GSTGYP
-241 ADPAMEAAQAFSQA
+241 ADPAMEAALAFSQA

-312 ATGHE
+312 ATGRE

-324 QAVREQLQSDGFDV
+324 QAVREQLQADGFDV
-338 TGLTLLDS
+338 TGLTLVDV

-358 LLAQIIARAA
+358 AA

-373 TAGRDLLAALPVGA
+373 TVGRDLLTALPVGA
-387 LDGTLSDRYAGTSAA
+387 LDGTLSDRYVGTSAA
-402 GTVRAKTGSLDQTV
+402 GVVRAKTGSLDQTV
-416 SLTGTIVTTDGRL
+416 SLTGTVVTADGRL

>member
-64 TDAPTPST
+64 ADAPTPST
-72 TVLNGYAGTLAGD
+72 TVLSGYAGTLAGD

-122 VLTAWASLSALGGSH
+122 VLTAWASLSALGGGH
-137 RMETSAVLSG
+137 RMETRAVLSG
-147 STVTLVGG
+147 GTVTLVGG

-166 PNAVVGHAGLGDL
+166 PSAVVGHAGLGDL

-193 SVSVTLDDTMFTG
+193 SVGVALDDTLFTG
-206 PTWNSGWESG
+206 PAWNSGWESG
-216 NEAWVAQIQPIM
+216 NEAWVGQIQPIM

-234 SHTGAYP
+234 GSTGYP
-241 ADPAMEAAQAFSQA
+241 ADPAMEAARAFSQA

-312 ATGHE
+312 ATGRE
-317 ASFTGAT
+317 ASFTGAA
-324 QAVREQLQSDGFDV
+324 QAVREQLQADGFDV
-338 TGLTLLDS
+338 TGLTLVDV

-373 TAGRDLLAALPVGA
+373 TVGRDLLTALPVGA
-387 LDGTLSDRYAGTSAA
+387 LDGTLSDRYVGTSAA
-402 GTVRAKTGSLDQTV
+402 GVVRAKTGSLDQTV
-416 SLTGTIVTTDGRL
+416 SLTGTIVTADGRL

-462 GCQG
+462 GCRG

>member
-36 AAEPGY
+36 AAEPSY
-42 TVQPFPT
+42 AVQPFPT
-49 PSPVEAPGPQVTGLA
+49 PSPVEAPGPQITGLA
-64 TDAPTPST
+64 ADAPTPSA
-72 TVLNGYAGTLAGD
+72 TVLSGYAGTLAGD

-94 VSIIDVATGTELVDH
+94 VSVIDVATGTELVDH

-122 VLTAWASLSALGGSH
+122 VLTAWASLSALGGGH
-137 RMETSAVLSG
+137 RMETRAVLSG
-147 STVTLVGG
+147 GTVTLVGG

-166 PNAVVGHAGLGDL
+166 PSAVVGHAGLGDL

-193 SVSVTLDDTMFTG
+193 SVGVALDDTLFTG
-206 PTWNSGWESG
+206 PAWNSGWESG
-216 NEAWVAQIQPIM
+216 NEAWVGQIQPIM

-234 SHTGAYP
+234 GSPGSP
-241 ADPAMEAAQAFSQA
+241 ADPAMEAARAFSQA

-312 ATGHE
+312 ATGRE
-317 ASFTGAT
+317 ASFTGAA
-324 QAVREQLQSDGFDV
+324 QAVREQLQADGFDV
-338 TGLTLLDS
+338 TGLTLVDV
-346 CGLAKGDKVPAR
+346 CGLAKGDKVPAH

-373 TAGRDLLAALPVGA
+373 TVGRDLLTALPVGA
-387 LDGTLSDRYAGTSAA
+387 LDGTLSDRYVGTSAA
-402 GTVRAKTGSLDQTV
+402 GVVRAKTGSLDQTV
-416 SLTGTIVTTDGRL
+416 SLTGTVVTADGRL

-462 GCQG
+462 GCRG

>member
-7 AVLTAATLVVGGAY
+7 AVLTAATLVVVGAY

-36 AAEPGY
+36 AAEPSY
-42 TVQPFPT
+42 AVQPFPT
-49 PSPVEAPGPQVTGLA
+49 PSPVEAPGPQITGLA
-64 TDAPTPST
+64 ADAPTPSAP
-72 TVLNGYAGTLAGD
+72 VLSGYAGTLAGD

-94 VSIIDVATGTELVDH
+94 VSVIDVATGTELVDH

-122 VLTAWASLSALGGSH
+122 VLTAWASLSALGGGH
-137 RMETSAVLSG
+137 RMETRAVLSG
-147 STVTLVGG
+147 GTVTLVGG

-166 PNAVVGHAGLGDL
+166 PSAVVGHAGLGDL

-193 SVSVTLDDTMFTG
+193 SVGVALDDTLFTG
-206 PTWNSGWESG
+206 PAWNSGWESG
-216 NEAWVAQIQPIM
+216 NEAWVGQIQPIM

-234 SHTGAYP
+234 GSTGYP
-241 ADPAMEAAQAFSQA
+241 ADPAMEAARAFSQA

-312 ATGHE
+312 ATGRE
-317 ASFTGAT
+317 ASFTGAA
-324 QAVREQLQSDGFDV
+324 QAVREQLQADGFDV
-338 TGLTLLDS
+338 TGLTLVDV
-346 CGLAKGDKVPAR
+346 CGLAKGDKVPAH

-373 TAGRDLLAALPVGA
+373 TVGRDLLTALPVGA
-387 LDGTLSDRYAGTSAA
+387 LDGTLSDRYVGTSAA
-402 GTVRAKTGSLDQTV
+402 GVVRAKTGSLDQTV
-416 SLTGTIVTTDGRL
+416 SLTGTVVTADGRL

-462 GCQG
+462 GCRG

>member
-36 AAEPGY
+36 AAEPSY
-42 TVQPFPT
+42 AVQPFPT
-49 PSPVEAPGPQVTGLA
+49 PSPVEAPGPQITGLA
-64 TDAPTPST
+64 ADAPTPSA
-72 TVLNGYAGTLAGD
+72 TVLSGYAGTLADD

-166 PNAVVGHAGLGDL
+166 PSAVVGHAGLGDL

>member
-36 AAEPGY
+36 AAEPSY
-42 TVQPFPT
+42 AVQPFPT
-49 PSPVEAPGPQVTGLA
+49 PSPVEAPGPQITGLA
-64 TDAPTPST
+64 ADAPTPSA
-72 TVLNGYAGTLAGD
+72 TVLSGYAGTLAGD

-94 VSIIDVATGTELVDH
+94 VSVIDVATGTELVDH

-122 VLTAWASLSALGGSH
+122 VLTAWASLSALGGGH
-137 RMETSAVLSG
+137 RMETRAVLSG
-147 STVTLVGG
+147 GTVTLVGG

-166 PNAVVGHAGLGDL
+166 PSAVVGHAGLGDL

-193 SVSVTLDDTMFTG
+193 SVGVALDDTLFTG
-206 PTWNSGWESG
+206 PAWNSGWESG
-216 NEAWVAQIQPIM
+216 NEAWVDQIQPIM

-234 SHTGAYP
+234 GSTGYP
-241 ADPAMEAAQAFSQA
+241 ADPAMEAARAFSQA

-312 ATGHE
+312 ATGRE
-317 ASFTGAT
+317 ASFTGAA
-324 QAVREQLQSDGFDV
+324 QAVREQLQADGFDV
-338 TGLTLLDS
+338 TGLTLVDV
-346 CGLAKGDKVPAR
+346 CGLAKGDKVPAH

-373 TAGRDLLAALPVGA
+373 TVGRDLLTALPVGA
-387 LDGTLSDRYAGTSAA
+387 LDGTLSDRYVGTSAA
-402 GTVRAKTGSLDQTV
+402 GVVRAKTGSLDQTV
-416 SLTGTIVTTDGRL
+416 SLTGTVVTADGRL

-462 GCQG
+462 GCRG

>member
-36 AAEPGY
+36 AAEPSY
-42 TVQPFPT
+42 AVQPFPT
-49 PSPVEAPGPQVTGLA
+49 PSPVEAPGPQITGLA
-64 TDAPTPST
+64 ADAPTPSAP
-72 TVLNGYAGTLAGD
+72 VLSGYAGTLAGD

-94 VSIIDVATGTELVDH
+94 VSVIDVATGTELVDH

-122 VLTAWASLSALGGSH
+122 VLTAWASLSALGGGH
-137 RMETSAVLSG
+137 RMETRAVLSG
-147 STVTLVGG
+147 GTVTLVGG

-166 PNAVVGHAGLGDL
+166 PSAVVGHAGLGDL

-193 SVSVTLDDTMFTG
+193 SVGVALDDTLFTG
-206 PTWNSGWESG
+206 PAWNSGWESG
-216 NEAWVAQIQPIM
+216 NEAWVGQIQPIM

-234 SHTGAYP
+234 GSTGYP
-241 ADPAMEAAQAFSQA
+241 ADPAMEAARAFSQA

-312 ATGHE
+312 ATGRE
-317 ASFTGAT
+317 ASFTGAA
-324 QAVREQLQSDGFDV
+324 QAVREQLQADGFDV
-338 TGLTLLDS
+338 TGLTLVDV

-373 TAGRDLLAALPVGA
+373 TVGRDLLTALPVGA
-387 LDGTLSDRYAGTSAA
+387 LDGTLSDRYVGTSAA
-402 GTVRAKTGSLDQTV
+402 GVVRAKTGSLDQTV
-416 SLTGTIVTTDGRL
+416 SLTGTVVTADGRL

-462 GCQG
+462 GCRG

>member
-36 AAEPGY
+36 AAEPSY
-42 TVQPFPT
+42 AVQPFPT
-49 PSPVEAPGPQVTGLA
+49 PSPVEAPGPQITGLA
-64 TDAPTPST
+64 ADAPTPSAP
-72 TVLNGYAGTLAGD
+72 VLSGYAGTLAGD

-94 VSIIDVATGTELVDH
+94 VSVIDVATGTELVDH

-122 VLTAWASLSALGGSH
+122 VLTAWASLSALGGGH
-137 RMETSAVLSG
+137 RMETRAVLSG
-147 STVTLVGG
+147 GTVTLVGG

-166 PNAVVGHAGLGDL
+166 PSAVVGHAGLGDL

-193 SVSVTLDDTMFTG
+193 SVGVALDDTLFTG
-206 PTWNSGWESG
+206 PAWNSGWESG
-216 NEAWVAQIQPIM
+216 NEAWVGQIQPIM

-234 SHTGAYP
+234 GSTGYP
-241 ADPAMEAAQAFSQA
+241 ADPAMEAARAFSQA

-312 ATGHE
+312 ATGRE

-324 QAVREQLQSDGFDV
+324 QAVREQLQADGFDV
-338 TGLTLLDS
+338 TGLTLVDV
-346 CGLAKGDKVPAR
+346 CGLAKGDKVPAH

-373 TAGRDLLAALPVGA
+373 TVGRDLLTALPVGA
-387 LDGTLSDRYAGTSAA
+387 LDGTLSDRYVGTSAA
-402 GTVRAKTGSLDQTV
+402 GVVRAKTGSLDQTV
-416 SLTGTIVTTDGRL
+416 SLTGTVVTADGRL
-429 LAYSVIIDG
+429 LEYSVIIDG

-462 GCQG
+462 GCRG

>member
-36 AAEPGY
+36 AAEPSY
-42 TVQPFPT
+42 AVQPFPT
-49 PSPVEAPGPQVTGLA
+49 PSPVEAPGPQITGLA
-64 TDAPTPST
+64 ADAPTPSAP
-72 TVLNGYAGTLAGD
+72 VLSGYAGTLAGD

-94 VSIIDVATGTELVDH
+94 VSVIDVATGTELVDH

-122 VLTAWASLSALGGSH
+122 VLTAWASLSALGGGH
-137 RMETSAVLSG
+137 RMETRAVLSG
-147 STVTLVGG
+147 GTVTLVGG

-166 PNAVVGHAGLGDL
+166 PSAVVGHAGLGDL

-193 SVSVTLDDTMFTG
+193 SVGVALDDTLFTG
-206 PTWNSGWESG
+206 PAWNSGWESG
-216 NEAWVAQIQPIM
+216 NEAWVGQIQPIM

-234 SHTGAYP
+234 GSTGYP
-241 ADPAMEAAQAFSQA
+241 ADPAMEAALAFSQA

-312 ATGHE
+312 ATGRE

-324 QAVREQLQSDGFDV
+324 QAVREQLQADGFDV
-338 TGLTLLDS
+338 TGLTLVDV
-346 CGLAKGDKVPAR
+346 CGLAKGDKVPAH

-373 TAGRDLLAALPVGA
+373 TVGRDLLTALPVGA
-387 LDGTLSDRYAGTSAA
+387 LDGTLSDRYVGTSAA
-402 GTVRAKTGSLDQTV
+402 GVVRAKTGSLDQTV
-416 SLTGTIVTTDGRL
+416 SLTGTVVTADGRL

-462 GCQG
+462 GCRG

>member
-64 TDAPTPST
+64 ADAPTPST
-72 TVLNGYAGTLAGD
+72 TVLSGYAGTLAGD

-122 VLTAWASLSALGGSH
+122 VLTAWASLSALGGGH
-137 RMETSAVLSG
+137 RMETRAVLSG
-147 STVTLVGG
+147 GTVTLVGG

-166 PNAVVGHAGLGDL
+166 PSAVVGHAGLGDL

-193 SVSVTLDDTMFTG
+193 SVGVALDDTLFTG
-206 PTWNSGWESG
+206 PAWNSGWESG
-216 NEAWVAQIQPIM
+216 NEAWVGQIQPIM

-234 SHTGAYP
+234 GSTGYP
-241 ADPAMEAAQAFSQA
+241 ADPAMEAARAFSQA

-312 ATGHE
+312 ATGRE
-317 ASFTGAT
+317 ASFTGAA
-324 QAVREQLQSDGFDV
+324 QAVREQLQADGFDV
-338 TGLTLLDS
+338 TGLTLVDV

-373 TAGRDLLAALPVGA
+373 TVGRDLLTALPVGA
-387 LDGTLSDRYAGTSAA
+387 LDGTLSDRYVGTSAA
-402 GTVRAKTGSLDQTV
+402 GVVRAKTGSLDQTV
-416 SLTGTIVTTDGRL
+416 SLTGTIVTADGRL